1 MDLKIK
7 TDLYDGLK
15 NDKMN
20 PDDWYIYNKIK
31 TNLPNKTNC
40 VYVPIDTKLKKDE
53 EKIIS

>member
-1 MDLKIK
+1 
-7 TDLYDGLK
+7 
-15 NDKMN
+15 MN

-40 VYVPIDTKLKKDE
+40 VYIPIDSKLKKDE